1 MAWRCA
7 QPGAAPGSIQCTAS
21 FLLRLPRLEN
31 QSVMAASP
39 WPLPWGLHQ
48 CPRACRRLL
57 RGVLHPPD
65 PPLAASILR
74 CTLAEAAREGQ
85 EAQPQGEGAAARLVQ
100 GPTFRISLGVGR
112 RRLVG
117 VVAPKLIG
125 GGISRCR
132 WQWQEL
138 LPPTATR
145 GGFLLPLAIE
155 PAPKKIEPQRGPRQE
170 SPCHEGRGRA
180 LCHEECPVYEALAP
194 SRPGPCCQGSMQR
207 GRLVSPAQCVAR
219 SARVVKRRPRHCW
232 CPTRSGPVQRLATC
246 SQSGV
251 ER

>member
-39 WPLPWGLHQ
+39 WPPPWGLHQ

-85 EAQPQGEGAAARLVQ
+85 EAQPQGEGAVARLVQ
-100 GPTFRISLGVGR
+100 GPTFRISLGVGACWGCRPATDWR
-112 RRLVG
+112 RD
-117 VVAPKLIG
+117 
-125 GGISRCR
+125 IS
-132 WQWQEL
+132 
-138 LPPTATR
+138 LPMA
-145 GGFLLPLAIE
+145 
-155 PAPKKIEPQRGPRQE
+155 
-170 SPCHEGRGRA
+170 
-180 LCHEECPVYEALAP
+180 
-194 SRPGPCCQGSMQR
+194 
-207 GRLVSPAQCVAR
+207 VAR
-219 SARVVKRRPRHCW
+219 ASPSNCDTGRFPPSPGHRACTKEKAANRSPPGAPLPRRKRSRAM
-232 CPTRSGPVQRLATC
+232 S
-246 SQSGV
+246 
-251 ER
+251 